1 MALECYADAA
11 DYQALYGDDLTGA
24 ALDNALWQA
33 SRDADRLALGRIEA
47 AAGWQG

>member
-24 ALDNALWQA
+24 ALDNALWQWEH
-33 SRDADRLALGRIEA
+33 RF
-47 AAGWQG
+47 WW